1 MDLEEASTPTARLAR
16 TRSSC
21 SACSS
26 FTRSSSP
33 ALARS
38 KLAARPVMAM
48 MSDCSSGA
56 GTCMFTYME
65 TGTGPAHMGSHRTE
79 MCLSSPQR

>member
-1 MDLEEASTPTARLAR
+1 MTQGHPAPSLLPDFLAEGQPGCEGLGPGHLAL

-38 KLAARPVMAM
+38 KFAARPVMAM

-56 GTCMFTYME
+56 GT
-65 TGTGPAHMGSHRTE
+65 
-79 MCLSSPQR
+79 